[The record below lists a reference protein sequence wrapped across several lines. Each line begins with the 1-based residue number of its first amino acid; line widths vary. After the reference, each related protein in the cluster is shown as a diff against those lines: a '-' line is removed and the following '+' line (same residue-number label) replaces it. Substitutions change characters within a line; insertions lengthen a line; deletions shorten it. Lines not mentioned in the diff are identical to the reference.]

1 MFFASFWEKM
11 VIQMNVVNTL
21 LCLMTTQKGQNITS
35 SHMVP
40 QPMTIMTYNEIV
52 TNPAPIMVVIVLLV
66 EIVAQS
72 DCIALF
78 REIFGYWVKN
88 IC

>member
-1 MFFASFWEKM
+1 
-11 VIQMNVVNTL
+11 
-21 LCLMTTQKGQNITS
+21 
-35 SHMVP
+35 MVP
-40 QPMTIMTYNEIV
+40 QLMTIMTYNEIV
-52 TNPAPIMVVIVLLV
+52 TNPAPITVEIVLLV

-88 IC
+88 ICSVQPLDYPAEYFSLVLLMGLI